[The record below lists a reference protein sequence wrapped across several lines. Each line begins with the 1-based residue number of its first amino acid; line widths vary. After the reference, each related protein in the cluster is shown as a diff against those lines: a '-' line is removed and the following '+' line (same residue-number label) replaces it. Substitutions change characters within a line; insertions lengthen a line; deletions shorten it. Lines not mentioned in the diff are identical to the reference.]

1 MSILERGRSG
11 MALFSSPVSPYSHC
25 ARVVLAAKGI
35 NVEIID
41 VDDNKPPE
49 DLIDLNPYH
58 STPTLIDR
66 DLVLYDPEVIGEY
79 LDERY
84 PHPPLMAVD
93 PMSRARARLAL
104 FRIRHDWYTLVD
116 DLDKGTTQR
125 AEKARKMLK
134 ESIIKSNDAFAAG
147 AFFLSDELSL
157 VDCAIAPV
165 LWRLKSWR
173 IDLPRQ
179 AQAVKDYSERVFAME
194 SFRNSLSAEE
204 SELGF

>member
-11 MALFSSPVSPYSHC
+11 MALFSSPTSPRSHR

-35 NVEIID
+35 NVDIID
-41 VDDNKPPE
+41 VDDGKPPE

-58 STPTLIDR
+58 SAPTLIDR
-66 DLVLYDPEVIGEY
+66 DLVLYDSEVIGEY

-93 PMSRARARLAL
+93 PVSRARARLAM
-104 FRIRHDWYTLVD
+104 FRIRRDWYTLVD
-116 DLDKGTTQR
+116 DLNKGATQR
-125 AEKARKMLK
+125 ADKARKMLK

-147 AFFLSDELSL
+147 SFFLSDELSL
-157 VDCAIAPV
+157 VDCAIVPV
-165 LWRLKSWR
+165 LWRLKCWR

-179 AQAVKDYSERVFAME
+179 ASAVKDYAERVFAME
-194 SFRNSLSAEE
+194 FFRRSLSAQER
-204 SELGF
+204 ELGI

>member
-1 MSILERGRSG
+1 
-11 MALFSSPVSPYSHC
+11 MALFSSPTSPHSHR

-35 NVEIID
+35 NVDIVN
-41 VDDNKPPE
+41 VDDGKPPE

-58 STPTLIDR
+58 SAPTLIDR
-66 DLVLYDPEVIGEY
+66 DLVLYDPEIIGEY

-93 PMSRARARLAL
+93 PVSRARARLAL
-104 FRIRHDWYTLVD
+104 YRIRCDWYTLAD

-125 AEKARKMLK
+125 ADKARKMLK

-157 VDCAIAPV
+157 VDCSIVPV
-165 LWRLKSWR
+165 LWRLKGWR

-179 AQAVKDYSERVFAME
+179 AQAVRDYAERLFAME
-194 SFRNSLSAEE
+194 FFRRSLSAQER
-204 SELGF
+204 ELGI

>member
-1 MSILERGRSG
+1 
-11 MALFSSPVSPYSHC
+11 MALFSSPTSPHSHH
-25 ARVVLAAKGI
+25 ARLVLAAKGI
-35 NVEIID
+35 NVDIVN
-41 VDDNKPPE
+41 VDDGKPPE

-58 STPTLIDR
+58 SAPTLIDR
-66 DLVLYDPEVIGEY
+66 DLVLYDPEIIGEY

-93 PMSRARARLAL
+93 PVSRARARLAL
-104 FRIRHDWYTLVD
+104 FRIRLDWYTLAD
-116 DLDKGTTQR
+116 DLEKGTTQR
-125 AEKARKMLK
+125 ADKARKMLK

-157 VDCAIAPV
+157 VDCSIVPV

-179 AQAVKDYSERVFAME
+179 AQAVKDYAERLFAME
-194 SFRNSLSAEE
+194 FFRRSLSAQER
-204 SELGF
+204 ELGI

>member
-1 MSILERGRSG
+1 MSILERSRTG
-11 MALFSSPVSPYSHC
+11 MSLFSSPLSPHSHR

-35 NVEIID
+35 NIDIID
-41 VDDNKPPE
+41 VDDGKPPE

-58 STPTLIDR
+58 SAPTLIDR
-66 DLVLYDPEVIGEY
+66 DLVLYDPEIIGEY

-93 PMSRARARLAL
+93 PVSRARARLAL
-104 FRIRHDWYTLVD
+104 FRIRRDWYTLVD
-116 DLDKGTTQR
+116 ELDKGTTQR
-125 AEKARKMLK
+125 ADKARKMLK
-134 ESIIKSNDAFAAG
+134 ESIIKNNDAFAAS

-165 LWRLKSWR
+165 LWRLKRWR

-179 AQAVKDYSERVFAME
+179 AQAVKDYAQRIFAME
-194 SFRNSLSAEE
+194 FFGRSLSAQER
-204 SELGF
+204 ELGV